1 MIRKADIGASVRARL
16 LNRAKA
22 QGIDFNLVLTRFAL
36 ERLLYR
42 LSVSEHRDRFVL
54 KGALLFD
61 LWFDV
66 PHRPTRDVDF
76 LGFGSADVATL
87 EATFRDISGI
97 GSDDGIT
104 FDASSIRAIEIRNEA
119 NYPGVRVTLFGMLSG
134 ARIAVQADVGF
145 GDAVTPGPTEVV
157 YPVML
162 EDLPPPRLKTYPK
175 QTVIAEKFEAIASL
189 GMSNSRMK
197 DYFDLWVMFRQ
208 FDASTEALAEA
219 VQATFERRKTPLPG
233 PIPLGLSD
241 EFAVDKSKQAQ
252 WSAFV
257 NRNKLDAPSLTE
269 VVAILRDYWLS
280 IVIRTYG

>member
-1 MIRKADIGASVRARL
+1 MIGKADIGASVRARL

-76 LGFGSADVATL
+76 LGFGSADIATL

-97 GSDDGIT
+97 GSDDGMT
-104 FDASSIRAIEIRNEA
+104 FDSSSIRAIEIRNEA

-145 GDAVTPGPTEVV
+145 GDAVTPGPTEVE

-162 EDLPPPRLKTYPK
+162 EDLPPPRLTTYPK

-197 DYFDLWVMFRQ
+197 DYFDLWVLTRQ
-208 FDASTEALAEA
+208 PDASIETLAEA

-233 PIPLGLSD
+233 SIPLGLSD
-241 EFAVDKSKQAQ
+241 EFAVDKTKLAQ

-257 NRNKLDAPSLTE
+257 KRNKLDAPSLTE
-269 VVAILRDYWLS
+269 VVAMLRDYWLS
-280 IVIRTYG
+280 IVIKTYR